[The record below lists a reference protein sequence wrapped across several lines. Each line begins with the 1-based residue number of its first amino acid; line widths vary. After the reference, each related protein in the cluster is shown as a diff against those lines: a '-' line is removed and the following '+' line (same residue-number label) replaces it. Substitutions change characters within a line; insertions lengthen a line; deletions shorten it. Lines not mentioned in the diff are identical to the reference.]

1 MFFSDFTIIK
11 GKRYTICHEG
21 FLVCTLV
28 CELKT
33 ILTGSYDDCKKQ
45 LDKLTAKQ

>member
-1 MFFSDFTIIK
+1 MFFTDFTIIK

-45 LDKLTAKQ
+45 LDKLNK